1 MEHAIASFCDW
12 LGNTP
17 ISMVIQSVA
26 WIIPMVQSV
35 HIMAVTIV
43 VGSVLMVDMKLLG
56 VVGRG
61 SPISA
66 ATRRYLPWIW
76 AALVVLLLTG
86 SILTM
91 AEPRRELINNVFR
104 LKMALIVLM
113 CAVTGAFQ
121 LTVSRNAAKARELG
135 HDPLTMQTE
144 LAARAMDSGL
154 LAPQKSLEA
163 RLAELDDLRA
173 RGVIT
178 AEEHAKAR
186 ADALAGS

>member
-12 LGNTP
+12 LANTP
-17 ISMVIQSVA
+17 VSMVIQSVS

-61 SPISA
+61 QPISA

-76 AALVVLLLTG
+76 VALVVLLLTG

-104 LKMALIVLM
+104 LKMALIVLV

-121 LTVSRNAAKARELG
+121 LVVSRNASAWGDTPSNQWQAR
-135 HDPLTMQTE
+135 
-144 LAARAMDSGL
+144 L
-154 LAPQKSLEA
+154 LAIGT
-163 RLAELDDLRA
+163 LAVWI
-173 RGVIT
+173 VIIFCGRWI
-178 AEEHAKAR
+178 AYVEH
-186 ADALAGS
+186 G

>member
-1 MEHAIASFCDW
+1 MDFFGAGFFVFF
-12 LGNTP
+12 G
-17 ISMVIQSVA
+17 
-26 WIIPMVQSV
+26 
-35 HIMAVTIV
+35 
-43 VGSVLMVDMKLLG
+43 
-56 VVGRG
+56 
-61 SPISA
+61 
-66 ATRRYLPWIW
+66 
-76 AALVVLLLTG
+76 LVVL
-86 SILTM
+86 
-91 AEPRRELINNVFR
+91 F
-104 LKMALIVLM
+104 IV
-113 CAVTGAFQ
+113 AVVVVMIV
-121 LTVSRNAAKARELG
+121 TVSRNAAKARELG